1 MEITTCAEVKL
12 PGQNIVALWP
22 SKIVAQGKTN
32 LKFRLPSNEA

>member
-1 MEITTCAEVKL
+1 MDITYAVVKL
-12 PGQNIVALWP
+12 PGQNTVALWI